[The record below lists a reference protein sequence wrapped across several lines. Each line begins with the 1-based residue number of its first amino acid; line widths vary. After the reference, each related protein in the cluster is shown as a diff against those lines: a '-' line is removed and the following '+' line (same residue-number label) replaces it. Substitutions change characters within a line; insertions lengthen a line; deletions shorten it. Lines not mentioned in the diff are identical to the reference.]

1 MATLSV
7 IKIIG
12 MCLAAWAIG
21 YSGGA
26 LQRVLRRSFEV
37 LE

>member
-7 IKIIG
+7 VKIIG
-12 MCLAAWAIG
+12 MCLAAFGMG
-21 YSGGA
+21 YAGGA